1 MSHARIDRPPPAV
14 SCSAAPLVA
23 AGITVHDARNRDVT
37 ISDPARIVSI
47 GGAITEILY
56 ALGFED
62 RLAGVDSTS
71 LYPPAALRDKPNVGY
86 MRQLSAEGVLGLN
99 PSLVLAV
106 QGSGPKETMDVLE
119 AAKVPLVLVPE
130 TFSEQGLLDK
140 IKLVGHAMG
149 ADKRAECLT
158 AVVSDDLAQLREL
171 RAKVT
176 KPVRVMF
183 VMSLL
188 NGRAMAAGQ
197 KTAANEIIALA
208 GGVNAID
215 GYDGYK
221 IINDEAIV
229 AAKPDVVLSIQRG
242 KDLLDAEAVYVHP
255 AFALTPVAANKTF
268 ISMEGLYL
276 LGFGPRTAA
285 AARDLS
291 IKLYPALAPQAE
303 KFGRRHSPQT
313 AGCDRPGRQHGT
325 REAPQRIRVAPSGL
339 AYPYLSAGRACG
351 RRLVALT
358 VGAAG
363 IPLARL
369 PAALGLWA
377 DVSRS
382 TLARDQLVLWSIRI
396 PRIAAAAMVGALL
409 AASGAIMQGLFRNPL
424 ADPALVGVSSGGA
437 FAAAA
442 AIVFTDSQIG
452 QSLRFMQNELLP
464 LAAFAGSL
472 ATTVVLYRIASR
484 SGRTSIAIFLLAGI
498 AIAAIANAG
507 IGFWCSLPT
516 IASCA
521 ILRSGCWDR

>member
-1 MSHARIDRPPPAV
+1 MTFCRSLAITA
-14 SCSAAPLVA
+14 SACCLALASAALA
-23 AGITVHDARNRDVT
+23 APITVHDARDRDVT
-37 ISDPARIVSI
+37 IADPARIVSI

-62 RLAGVDSTS
+62 RLAGVDATS
-71 LYPPAALRDKPNVGY
+71 LYPAAALRDKPNVGY
-86 MRQLSAEGVLGLN
+86 MRQLSPEGVLGLN

-106 QGSGPKETMDVLE
+106 QGSGPKETIDVLE

-158 AVVSDDLAQLREL
+158 AAVTNDLAQLREL

-215 GYDGYK
+215 NYDGYK

-242 KDLLDAEAVYVHP
+242 KDSVEAEAVYVHP
-255 AFALTPVAANKTF
+255 GFALTPAAANKAF
-268 ISMEGLYL
+268 VSMEGLYL

-291 IKLYPALAPQAE
+291 VKLYPALAPQAE
-303 KFGRRHSPQT
+303 KF
-313 AGCDRPGRQHGT
+313 A
-325 REAPQRIRVAPSGL
+325 
-339 AYPYLSAGRACG
+339 
-351 RRLVALT
+351 
-358 VGAAG
+358 
-363 IPLARL
+363 
-369 PAALGLWA
+369 PAAPTA
-377 DVSRS
+377 
-382 TLARDQLVLWSIRI
+382 
-396 PRIAAAAMVGALL
+396 
-409 AASGAIMQGLFRNPL
+409 NC
-424 ADPALVGVSSGGA
+424 
-437 FAAAA
+437 
-442 AIVFTDSQIG
+442 
-452 QSLRFMQNELLP
+452 
-464 LAAFAGSL
+464 
-472 ATTVVLYRIASR
+472 
-484 SGRTSIAIFLLAGI
+484 RT
-498 AIAAIANAG
+498 
-507 IGFWCSLPT
+507 
-516 IASCA
+516 
-521 ILRSGCWDR
+521 

>member
-1 MSHARIDRPPPAV
+1 MTICRTLVLLVTTCACTIGG
-14 SCSAAPLVA
+14 AALA
-23 AGITVHDARNRDVT
+23 ACITVHDARNRDVT

-62 RLAGVDSTS
+62 RLAGIDATS
-71 LYPPAALRDKPNVGY
+71 LYPTSALRDKPNVGY

-130 TFSEQGLLDK
+130 TFSEQGLIDK

-158 AVVSDDLAQLREL
+158 AAVSGDLAQLREL

-188 NGRAMAAGQ
+188 NGRAMAAGR

-208 GGVNAID
+208 GAVNAID

-229 AAKPDVVLSIQRG
+229 AARPDVVLSIQRG
-242 KDLLDAEAVYVHP
+242 KDSVDAEAVYVHP

-285 AARDLS
+285 ADRDLS
-291 IKLYPALAPQAE
+291 VKLYPALASQAE
-303 KFGRRHSPQT
+303 KFK
-313 AGCDRPGRQHGT
+313 
-325 REAPQRIRVAPSGL
+325 
-339 AYPYLSAGRACG
+339 
-351 RRLVALT
+351 
-358 VGAAG
+358 
-363 IPLARL
+363 
-369 PAALGLWA
+369 PAAL
-377 DVSRS
+377 S
-382 TLARDQLVLWSIRI
+382 
-396 PRIAAAAMVGALL
+396 
-409 AASGAIMQGLFRNPL
+409 
-424 ADPALVGVSSGGA
+424 
-437 FAAAA
+437 
-442 AIVFTDSQIG
+442 
-452 QSLRFMQNELLP
+452 
-464 LAAFAGSL
+464 
-472 ATTVVLYRIASR
+472 
-484 SGRTSIAIFLLAGI
+484 
-498 AIAAIANAG
+498 AN
-507 IGFWCSLPT
+507 CRL
-516 IASCA
+516 
-521 ILRSGCWDR
+521 